1 MTILISFVFF
11 FVFFNFSKKKIG
23 FYKLLFCS
31 FYFNSIPRIL
41 NLIHQ
46 IPTPIP
52 HILTMIHRIPTPI
65 PRIPT
70 PHSPHSHPDSSHS
83 HPYSLH
89 FHSSPRHSSH
99 PPHSV
104 PRFHIPAFK
113 DRPLDNDISHIH
125 QRAPLSA
132 APCSLSRFNS
142 FTIYLSGESIQ
153 VKMSIFSVIMNN
165 NFDFSV
171 NMSLD

>member
-1 MTILISFVFF
+1 MTILIS

-23 FYKLLFCS
+23 FYKLLVCS

-70 PHSPHSHPDSSHS
+70 PILRIPTEIPRIPTPIPYISTPPPAIPRILLIPFPDST
-83 HPYSLH
+83 
-89 FHSSPRHSSH
+89 
-99 PPHSV
+99 
-104 PRFHIPAFK
+104 
-113 DRPLDNDISHIH
+113 
-125 QRAPLSA
+125 
-132 APCSLSRFNS
+132 SRLLKIDLL
-142 FTIYLSGESIQ
+142 TMTLAI
-153 VKMSIFSVIMNN
+153 
-165 NFDFSV
+165 
-171 NMSLD
+171 